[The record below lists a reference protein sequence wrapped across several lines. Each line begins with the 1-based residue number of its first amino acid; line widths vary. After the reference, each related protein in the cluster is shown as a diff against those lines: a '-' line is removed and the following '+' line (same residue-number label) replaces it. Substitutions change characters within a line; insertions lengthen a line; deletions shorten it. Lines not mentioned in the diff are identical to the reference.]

1 MYFLS
6 CVDRIVGGRERHR
19 QRQREREHLV
29 EGTKQLQTSLMLSRS
44 PLVLFVRLDG
54 TALYIT
60 FKIEHSKY
68 QGITDNLAS
77 Q

>member
-44 PLVLFVRLDG
+44 PLVLFVRLEQP
-54 TALYIT
+54 YILHLKLNIQST
-60 FKIEHSKY
+60 KV
-68 QGITDNLAS
+68 
-77 Q
+77 